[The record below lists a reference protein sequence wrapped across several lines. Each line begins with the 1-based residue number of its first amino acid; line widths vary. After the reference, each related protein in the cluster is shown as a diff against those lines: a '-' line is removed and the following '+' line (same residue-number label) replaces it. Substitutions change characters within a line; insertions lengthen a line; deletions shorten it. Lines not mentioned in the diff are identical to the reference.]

1 MALSLSDVKFSDIAL
16 LVRSIDYP
24 AMQDG
29 PLYRIMF
36 NAILRDEERENI
48 VKWICQEADQ
58 HKRHMYVLASPA
70 GVYLYAKFD
79 FETVGQIDTGKGVI
93 TSMLRK
99 SR

>member
-1 MALSLSDVKFSDIAL
+1 
-16 LVRSIDYP
+16 
-24 AMQDG
+24 MQDG

-93 TSMLRK
+93 TRYVVGSNANDAGDVFLTFWWIREFQ
-99 SR
+99 S